1 MSNKQDYYSVLSVS
15 KSATKD
21 EIKKVYRKLAMK
33 YHPDRNPGDEK
44 AEAKFKEVKEAYEV
58 LSDEQKRATY
68 DKFGHAGMNG
78 AAGGGFGGFGQ
89 GGAQGGFGDIFE
101 DIFGDIFGGGG
112 AQGSHRSGGWSSGAQ
127 RGSDLRYSLE
137 LTLEQAVS
145 GAKINITVPT
155 YVSCA
160 ECNGSG
166 AEKGSG
172 AVSCTTCHGAGQ
184 VRMQQGFFSIQQTCP
199 KCHGSG
205 KVIKNPCKPCS
216 GQGRVRK
223 SKNLAVNIPAG
234 VDTGDRIR
242 LSGEGEAGVNGGPNG
257 DLYVEVKVKPH
268 DIFRRENNDLY
279 CDVPINFV
287 MTALSG
293 EIDVPTLNGRIKL
306 KIPAGTQSGRY
317 FRIRG
322 KGVPGVRGGA
332 KGDLLCQVIVETPVN
347 LTAEQKDLL
356 TKFDATMKDTGD
368 KHTPKN
374 KGWFDSLKSFFDDF
388 NK

>member
-1 MSNKQDYYSVLSVS
+1 MSDKQDYYSVLGVS

-68 DKFGHAGMNG
+68 DKFGHAGMGG
-78 AAGGGFGGFGQ
+78 AAGGGFGGFGA
-89 GGAQGGFGDIFE
+89 GGAHGGFGDIFE
-101 DIFGDIFGGGG
+101 DIFGDIFGGGAGG
-112 AQGSHRSGGWSSGAQ
+112 AHRSGGWSSGAQ
-127 RGSDLRYSLE
+127 RGSDLRYSLD
-137 LTLEQAVS
+137 LTLEQAVA
-145 GAKINITVPT
+145 GTKINITVPT
-155 YVSCA
+155 YVSCE
-160 ECNGSG
+160 ECIGSG

-172 AVSCTTCHGAGQ
+172 SVSCTTCHGAGQ

-199 KCHGSG
+199 TCHGSG
-205 KVIKNPCKPCS
+205 KVIKNPCKACS

-223 SKNLAVNIPAG
+223 SKKLSVNIPAG

-257 DLYVEVKVKPH
+257 DLYVEVKVKSH
-268 DIFRRENNDLY
+268 EIFRRENNDLY
-279 CDVPINFV
+279 CDVPVNFV
-287 MTALSG
+287 MTALGG

-306 KIPAGTQSGRY
+306 KIPAGTQSGRH

-332 KGDLLCQVIVETPVN
+332 KGDLLCNVIVETPVN
-347 LTAEQKDLL
+347 LTSEQKDLL

-374 KGWFDSLKSFFDDF
+374 KSWFDSLKSFFDDF

>member
-1 MSNKQDYYSVLSVS
+1 MSDKQDYYKILGVS

-44 AEAKFKEVKEAYEV
+44 SEAKFKEVKEAYEV

-78 AAGGGFGGFGQ
+78 AAGSGFGGS
-89 GGAQGGFGDIFE
+89 AQSGFGDIFE

-112 AQGSHRSGGWSSGAQ
+112 GASHRSGGFSSSAQ
-127 RGSDLRYSLE
+127 RGSDLRYPLE
-137 LTLEQAVS
+137 LTLEQAVGGANINIKVPSYVSCDECLGS
-145 GAKINITVPT
+145 GAK
-155 YVSCA
+155 
-160 ECNGSG
+160 
-166 AEKGSG
+166 KGSG
-172 AVSCTTCHGAGQ
+172 ATSCSTCNGIGQ
-184 VRMQQGFFSIQQTCP
+184 VRMQQGFFSIQQACP
-199 KCHGSG
+199 TCHGAG
-205 KVIKNPCKPCS
+205 KVIKDPCQNCS

-223 SKNLAVNIPAG
+223 NKNLSVNIPAG

-242 LSGEGEAGVNGGPNG
+242 LSAEGEAGVNGGPNG
-257 DLYVEVKVKPH
+257 DLYVEVKVKSH

-279 CDVPINFV
+279 CDVPISFV
-287 MTALSG
+287 MTALGG
-293 EIDVPTLNGRIKL
+293 EIDVPTLNGRVKL
-306 KIPAGTQSGRY
+306 KIPAGTQSGRH

-322 KGVPGVRGGA
+322 KGVPGIRGGA
-332 KGDLLCQVIVETPVN
+332 QGDLLCQVIVETPVN
-347 LTAEQKDLL
+347 LTSEQKELL
-356 TKFDATMKDTGD
+356 TKFNDSMINTGD

-374 KGWFDSLKSFFDDF
+374 RSWFESLKNFFDDF